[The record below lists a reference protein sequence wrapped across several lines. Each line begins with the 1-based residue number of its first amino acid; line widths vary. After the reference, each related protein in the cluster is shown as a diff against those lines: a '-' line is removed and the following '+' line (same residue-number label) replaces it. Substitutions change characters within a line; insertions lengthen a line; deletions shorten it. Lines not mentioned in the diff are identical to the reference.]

1 MKRSNKLF
9 LLICTLVCL
18 GVLLHF
24 MGCSFKNPA
33 DNLKLRLNA
42 EVNKTILDGPLTGN
56 TEQVDLLEGEGEVHV
71 TAKPSRIGKAMVE
84 DTSFMEVNLGL
95 VDIELVER
103 YRPIIYED
111 HPDSN
116 LTIVHVIAG
125 SATNNKKN
133 EVTLGMYYADS
144 SGILDIK
151 DEVDDGD
158 AAIIKVFE
166 LVFEAEETLNID
178 EDTDFDEVANIDL
191 LDAFF
196 VDLLADAQTVSIGEG
211 PTYLYVYF
219 TAEGDSVD
227 MTIHEMVLNLDAF
240 AKNRTVI
247 TPEDY
252 AKYDLNKLENP
263 GLSGVIENVGEEDV
277 IVKVFLGTSGIPLDE
292 PLPNE
297 ERIALMVAE
306 AEGADL
312 NLTAYPT
319 LYLEED
325 GPDEITACF
334 ANLTSDTEAPDP
346 DAAQTWYVD
355 IIAKSA
361 ANIEVL
367 FHEVA
372 FDGLAELE
380 VDTD

>member
-133 EVTLGMYYADS
+133 EVELGMYYADS

-151 DEVDDGD
+151 DEVDEGD
-158 AAIIKVFE
+158 ANIIKVFG
-166 LVFEAEETLNID
+166 LLFDPEETLNID
-178 EDTDFDEVANIDL
+178 EDTDFDEVADIHE

-196 VDLLADAQTVSIGEG
+196 DELLADAQTVSIGEP

-227 MTIHEMVLNLDAF
+227 MTIHEMTLNLDAV
-240 AKNRTVI
+240 AKHQTVI

-263 GLSGVIENVGEEDV
+263 GLSGMIENLGAEDV
-277 IVKVFLGTSGIPLDE
+277 VIKVFFGTSGVPYDE
-292 PLPNE
+292 PSTNE
-297 ERIALMVAE
+297 ERIALMTAAV
-306 AEGADL
+306 GGPDL

-319 LYLEED
+319 LYLEAD
-325 GPDEITACF
+325 GETTIQAGF
-334 ANLTSDTEAPDP
+334 ANLTSDEPPPEEAK
-346 DAAQTWYVD
+346 TWYVD

-361 ANIEVL
+361 ANISVL